1 MLVRWIATGLQDAQ
15 QRFRRV
21 KGCTALPALLR
32 ALDRHQVDTTKEV
45 A

>member
-15 QRFRRV
+15 QRFRCIR
-21 KGCTALPALLR
+21 GHGEIPRLIRT
-32 ALDRHQVDTTKEV
+32 LDRHQLDTKKEI